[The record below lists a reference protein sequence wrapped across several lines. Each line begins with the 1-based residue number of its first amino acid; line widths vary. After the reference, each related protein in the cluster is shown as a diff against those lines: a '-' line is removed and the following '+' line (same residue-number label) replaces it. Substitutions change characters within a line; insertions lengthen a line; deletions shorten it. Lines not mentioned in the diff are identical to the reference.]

1 MPAAEVDVT
10 VDLVRTLLR
19 EQHPDLADLPMRVVA
34 NGWDNVVLRLGEG
47 LAVRVPRRRTA
58 AVLVEHEQRWLPRLA
73 PALPLPVPDPVRIG
87 RPSAEYPWHWSVV
100 PWFAGE
106 VASDVALGDPVREA
120 ERLGAFVAALHA
132 EAPPAA
138 PRNPV
143 RGHPVAALDERVE
156 VNVDALAERVDAGAC
171 RRRWRELRRAPE
183 WPHGPVWLHGDL
195 HAANVVVRGGEIAAV
210 VDFGDIAGGD
220 PAVDLAIGWMLFDP
234 PARAVF
240 RERAGAGDPATWAR
254 AQAWA
259 LHFAIVY
266 LLNSADAPRITGMGR
281 RLLAAVL
288 ADDAP

>member
-10 VDLVRTLLR
+10 VDLVRALMR
-19 EQHPDLADLPMRVVA
+19 EQHPDLADLPLRVVA
-34 NGWDNVVLRLGEG
+34 NGWDNVVLRLGER
-47 LAVRVPRRRTA
+47 LAVRVPRRRAA

-87 RPSAEYPWHWSVV
+87 RPSADYPWHWSVV

-106 VASDVALGDPVREA
+106 VATDVTLDDPVREA
-120 ERLGAFVAALHA
+120 ERLGAFVAAMHA
-132 EAPPAA
+132 DAPPAA

-156 VNVDALAERVDAGAC
+156 VNVDALGQRVDAAAC

-183 WPHGPVWLHGDL
+183 WPHRPVWLHGDL
-195 HAANVVVRGGEIAAV
+195 HAANVVVRDGQIAAV
-210 VDFGDIAGGD
+210 VDFGDMAGGD
-220 PAVDLAIGWMLFDP
+220 PAVDLAIAWMLFEP
-234 PARAVF
+234 SARALF
-240 RERAGAGDPATWAR
+240 RDRAGVADPATWAR

-259 LHFAIVY
+259 LHFAILY

-288 ADDAP
+288 ADEAP